1 MPYMCSCFT
10 LWKQNFKYWQIAQ
23 KY

>member
-10 LWKQNFKYWQIAQ
+10 LWKQNFKYWQIVQ